1 MGDAGRQEVEE
12 VTEGF
17 ELGSGNV
24 FADLGFDNPEEMS
37 LKSALTY
44 RIVSVLRHRH
54 LSQTEMG
61 VLLDIAQP
69 KVSRLLSGKLDG
81 FSVEKLIHFL
91 LRLDRDIEISIR
103 KNSRKNSGAKLS
115 VRSDKRIDLIAA

>member
-1 MGDAGRQEVEE
+1 MGDADRQR
-12 VTEGF
+12 TEALIGPF
-17 ELGSGNV
+17 EAGSGNV

-37 LKSALTY
+37 LKSALVY

-54 LSQTEMG
+54 LSQAEMG
-61 VLLDIAQP
+61 ALLGIPQP
-69 KVSRLLSGKLDG
+69 KVSRLLSGRIDG

-103 KNSRKNSGAKLS
+103 KTPRKTRGPRIS
-115 VRSDKRIDLIAA
+115 VRSEKRVDVIAA

>member
-1 MGDAGRQEVEE
+1 MTG
-12 VTEGF
+12 GF

-37 LKSALTY
+37 LKSALVH

-54 LSQTEMG
+54 LSQAEMG
-61 VLLDIAQP
+61 ALLGIPQP
-69 KVSRLLSGKLDG
+69 KVSRLLSGKIDG
-81 FSVEKLIHFL
+81 FSVERLIHFL

-103 KNSRKNSGAKLS
+103 RKARKDRGATLS
-115 VRSDKRIDLIAA
+115 VRSDKHVDLIAA